1 MSPGNVADA
10 LLRRWY
16 VVVVAL
22 LLTAAGAYHVV
33 RPSPQYTGSAV
44 VVLKPPVTQN
54 QPNQLANLQPP
65 LAVVSYGVIQQLE
78 SPAGTRELHAAGVH
92 GTYHLVPRNSGT
104 SATPRYL
111 IPSLQVQSQAS
122 DPDAAVAAVR
132 RIITVYSR
140 HVDDLQNA
148 QRVPAEARI
157 TASVL
162 VDPSAA
168 EVLGTKNR
176 GLAGTGLLGLSG
188 GIIGALWLDRY
199 ALHRRK
205 RNSPGPRRHASAVP
219 VVPVAN

>member
-33 RPSPQYTGSAV
+33 RPAPQYGGSAV

-54 QPNQLANLQPP
+54 QPNQLTNLQPP
-65 LAVVSYGVIQQLE
+65 LAVVSYAVVRQLE
-78 SPAGTRELHAAGVH
+78 SPAGARELRAAGVD

-122 DPDAAVAAVR
+122 DPDAAVTAVR
-132 RIITVYSR
+132 RIIDVYTR
-140 HVDDLQNA
+140 HVDQMQTA
-148 QRVPAEARI
+148 QHVPTGARI

-162 VDPSAA
+162 TSPSAS
-168 EVLGTKNR
+168 EVRGDKAR
-176 GLAGTGLLGLSG
+176 GLAGAALLGGSAGVL
-188 GIIGALWLDRY
+188 GALWLDQY
-199 ALHRRK
+199 AMRR
-205 RNSPGPRRHASAVP
+205 RGMPPGRRRQSGPVP
-219 VVPVAN
+219 AAN